1 MRRFI
6 VLLAAGVLILGACGS
21 ESAAQL
27 NPDQERVV
35 ELVLESSGES
45 GLVLDETCVNEV
57 VSRMSDEDAKILA
70 ESDLDA
76 DVELSA
82 EGEALGEELVTCL
95 DRDEFINALVA
106 DLSASGINV
115 DRDCIA
121 DALADV
127 ELTEL
132 FDTTGEGPPV
142 EVIEAL
148 DACEQSAGS
157 SVESPTTNE

>member
-6 VLLAAGVLILGACGS
+6 VLLAAGVLVLGACGS
-21 ESAAQL
+21 ESTAQL
-27 NPDQERVV
+27 NADQERVV
-35 ELVLESSGES
+35 ELVMQSSEES
-45 GLVLDETCVNEV
+45 GLTLDETCVSEV
-57 VSRMSDEDAKILA
+57 VSRMSDEDAKALA
-70 ESDLDA
+70 ESDLGA

-132 FDTTGEGPPV
+132 FDSTGEGPPV

-148 DACEQSAGS
+148 DACEQGAGS
-157 SVESPTTNE
+157 TDGSSTTIE

>member
-6 VLLAAGVLILGACGS
+6 VLLAAGVLVLGACGS
-21 ESAAQL
+21 ESTAQL
-27 NPDQERVV
+27 NADQERVV
-35 ELVLESSGES
+35 ELVMQSSEES
-45 GLVLDETCVNEV
+45 GLTLDETCVSEV
-57 VSRMSDEDAKILA
+57 VSRMSDEDAKTLA
-70 ESDLDA
+70 ESDLGA

-132 FDTTGEGPPV
+132 FDSSGEGPPT

-148 DACEQSAGS
+148 DACEQSTGSTDGS
-157 SVESPTTNE
+157 STTIE

>member
-27 NPDQERVV
+27 NPDQAQVV

-70 ESDLDA
+70 ESDLGA

-157 SVESPTTNE
+157 SDESPTTNE

>member
-70 ESDLDA
+70 ESDLGA

-157 SVESPTTNE
+157 TDGSSTTIE